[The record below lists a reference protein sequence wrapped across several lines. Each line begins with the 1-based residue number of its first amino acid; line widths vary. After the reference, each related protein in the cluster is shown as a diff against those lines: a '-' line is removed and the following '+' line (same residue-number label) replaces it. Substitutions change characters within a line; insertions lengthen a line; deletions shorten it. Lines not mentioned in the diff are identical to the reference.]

1 MKPND
6 NEMAV
11 LGRGIRDLASL
22 APPARRRVLAYWC
35 ARVDSLPVIAAVGGG
50 TEDDDEQELPM
61 MPMLQ
66 GARRDGAT
74 EDNRNSDSAEG
85 GAAAAGPAVK
95 HS

>member
-22 APPARRRVLAYWC
+22 HPPARRRVLAYWN

-50 TEDDDEQELPM
+50 IEEDEQELPM

-66 GARRDGAT
+66 GARGDGA
-74 EDNRNSDSAEG
+74 
-85 GAAAAGPAVK
+85 P
-95 HS
+95 

>member
-22 APPARRRVLAYWC
+22 APPARRRVLAYWN

-50 TEDDDEQELPM
+50 TEDDEQEHELPM

-66 GARRDGAT
+66 GARGDGA
-74 EDNRNSDSAEG
+74 A
-85 GAAAAGPAVK
+85 
-95 HS
+95 